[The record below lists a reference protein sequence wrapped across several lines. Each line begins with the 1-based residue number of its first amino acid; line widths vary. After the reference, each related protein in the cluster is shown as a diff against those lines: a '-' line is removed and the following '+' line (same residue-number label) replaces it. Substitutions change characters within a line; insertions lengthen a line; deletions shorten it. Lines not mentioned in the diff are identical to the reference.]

1 MNGRIIWEKDTV
13 RAMVPKGF
21 SVITEWDGEGGWTY
35 RIIGKDGRFY
45 KQSLSVG
52 SGGWN
57 WITEWPKDVN
67 EYE

>member
-21 SVITEWDGEGGWTY
+21 NVITEWDGENNWTH

-45 KQSLSVG
+45 KQSLSIG
-52 SGGWN
+52 SGGWY
-57 WITEWPKDVN
+57 WTTEWPMDVN
-67 EYE
+67 EYD